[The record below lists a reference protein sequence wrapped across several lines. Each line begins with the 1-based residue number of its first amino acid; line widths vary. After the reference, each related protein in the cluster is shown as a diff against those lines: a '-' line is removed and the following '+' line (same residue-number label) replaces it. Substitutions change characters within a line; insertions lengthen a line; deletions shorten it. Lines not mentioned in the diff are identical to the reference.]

1 MVPYS
6 TLNLREFRDI
16 LNFTTRYLIPLN
28 FNGIDL
34 VRRLISTLNAQP
46 RNPTPPSTA
55 TTHFDFDGR
64 FDLSARDMGHLDPVP
79 GHFRYG
85 AS

>member
-46 RNPTPPSTA
+46 RKPDAIEHGNDA
-55 TTHFDFDGR
+55 LR
-64 FDLSARDMGHLDPVP
+64 
-79 GHFRYG
+79 FRY
-85 AS
+85 ADLI